1 MIKKIF
7 ITIVFVFLQS
17 QVFGASVEI
26 AQDKYKYDTDN
37 VVWPETETFV
47 VEKPVGLRKAAYKER
62 RPMVYFASNSEEKQV
77 EKEVVATAPEPTKA
91 LDNKKMVIHFDINK
105 SKLKKGERDKL
116 NDLLNSNI
124 TGPVKIFGYT
134 CQLGPDAFNR
144 KLSWARANRVKKILG
159 KTLKNELIEEG
170 KPKCCYVSE
179 SVLSRNRRVE
189 IIYTEDPK
197 TRQ

>member
-1 MIKKIF
+1 MSNK
-7 ITIVFVFLQS
+7 VFVIICLVFVQS
-17 QVFGASVEI
+17 QVVCANVEI
-26 AQDKYKYDTDN
+26 AQDNYKYDIEN
-37 VVWPETETFV
+37 VVSPETESFV
-47 VEKPVGLRKAAYKER
+47 VESPIALRTAAYKQR
-62 RPMVYFASNSEEKQV
+62 KPMVFASNEEEKQV
-77 EKEVVATAPEPTKA
+77 EKEVVATTPEPVKA
-91 LDNKKMVIHFDINK
+91 HDDKKMVIHFDINK

-134 CQLGPDAFNR
+134 CQLGSDAFNR
-144 KLSWARANRVKKILG
+144 KLSWARANRVKKFLG
-159 KTLKNELIEEG
+159 KSLKNDLLEEG

-179 SVLSRNRRVE
+179 SVLSQNRRVE